1 MEGLEEEDSKGR
13 MRREWKWRG
22 GGMERGGGEEGWS
35 GGLYHGRGNNAR
47 VGTLHNMGGRQHSK
61 GQSR

>member
-22 GGMERGGGEEGWS
+22 GGMERGGGEGV

-47 VGTLHNMGGRQHSK
+47 VGTLHNMGGWQHSK